1 MGPLWA
7 EIMDHILPVVNEDQ
21 EDADRGRPPAKLAI
35 YSGHDTTIMMILE
48 SLGSKV
54 KAIEWPPYASM
65 ILIEVSSVLFVC
77 VCMFVVSLATES
89 GCGTH
94 MRLVMIVVVVVVVV
108 GRFMNSLMINMIST
122 SSSPST
128 PFDCFTMAKY

>member
-77 VCMFVVSLATES
+77 VCICMFVVSLATES

-94 MRLVMIVVVVVVVV
+94 MRLVMIVVVVV

-128 PFDCFTMAKY
+128 HFDCFTMAKY

>member
-7 EIMDHILPVVNEDQ
+7 EIMDHILPVVNED
-21 EDADRGRPPAKLAI
+21 EGDRGRPPAKLAI

-65 ILIEVSSVLFVC
+65 ILIEVSGIIC
-77 VCMFVVSLATES
+77 VTVV
-89 GCGTH
+89 
-94 MRLVMIVVVVVVVV
+94 
-108 GRFMNSLMINMIST
+108 
-122 SSSPST
+122 
-128 PFDCFTMAKY
+128 

>member
-21 EDADRGRPPAKLAI
+21 EDRGRPPAKLAI

-54 KAIEWPPYASM
+54 KANIEWPPYASM
-65 ILIEVSSVLFVC
+65 ILIEVSAVSTIC
-77 VCMFVVSLATES
+77 IWSLAFVTES
-89 GCGTH
+89 GYGTH
-94 MRLVMIVVVVVVVV
+94 MRLVVVVAAIAIV
-108 GRFMNSLMINMIST
+108 
-122 SSSPST
+122 
-128 PFDCFTMAKY
+128 